1 MMTVCS
7 LHGDSSDHDDH
18 HEKMRDEMI
27 CDNDDRWM
35 GVIIC
40 KLKYISYAYPSWLSS
55 SQSSSYRDELWM
67 NSP

>member
-27 CDNDDRWM
+27 CDND
-35 GVIIC
+35 GLV
-40 KLKYISYAYPSWLSS
+40 SS
-55 SQSSSYRDELWM
+55 FVT
-67 NSP
+67 